1 MVVGGLRACKT
12 TSGHEVSLR
21 ERRVAEGVGRSVFPV
36 TSSLKSTTP
45 RDESFL
51 GGRLSIRTLL
61 KLHAER
67 LLTTLKKGGRG
78 RLFYNL
84 LVCPFFFRWCLPPVQ
99 KECARLSISIGAVKL
114 QNAP

>member
-1 MVVGGLRACKT
+1 MVVGGLRACNT

-84 LVCPFFFRWCLPPVQ
+84 LVCLFFSVGACLPCR
-99 KECARLSISIGAVKL
+99 K
-114 QNAP
+114 NAHA